1 MLFTFKI
8 DIIPVYIFSD
18 INEVRMNLNIYFQV
32 CGVVILV
39 LIMVMF
45 SKRSVLDIPSFT
57 AYRNLL
63 ISVFVCVC
71 LDIESIFALNM
82 ADYEKSIFTAVVC
95 RLYLISISIVAY
107 FILEYTICQMENQI
121 KHIKLTLWIVRIIIA
136 VYVLLSLFMPVLY
149 HVERNGIY
157 TYGAYV
163 ILTYFVAVL
172 IVAICIVY
180 LVSLWRHM
188 KSEKS
193 RSVTFVLFCLC
204 MATAIQ
210 FFNNEL
216 LLVSFS
222 LSVAMMYMYIY
233 LENPNDYIDKV
244 SGIFNLDAANIFLNN
259 RLEKNDHINFITIEI
274 TGIKFINETFGS
286 ESGNELLKTVG
297 QFLASINDTF
307 AFRMSGAVF
316 SVVFFGSEK
325 KFNQIVHTIEQ
336 RFKENFSILDID
348 TVLPVRYCIFKHNNI
363 KLSIPE
369 KIELIRYFMNDKE
382 IKETD
387 GKIIIDE
394 TAIQERFNKQKIEK
408 ALNDAINNGE
418 VIVNYQ
424 PIYNNKLDKF
434 TSAEALMRIKD
445 KDGKF
450 IPPDIFIPI
459 AEKNGLIIK
468 LGMNLFEQVCELIQ
482 KNDLQN
488 TSLEY
493 IEVNLSV
500 IQCMQQDLA
509 DKLLMTMKKYD
520 VPPSFINFEITE
532 TAASNSESTLLSNM
546 KKLLGENSSFS
557 LDDYGSGYS
566 NINYVLDLPISL
578 IKYDKNMIWSY
589 FDNEKGR
596 VILNYIVNMTK
607 ELNLKSLAE
616 GVETEEQYEQIK
628 QLGIEYTQG
637 FYFSKPLPPDE
648 FVKKIKEK

>member
-1 MLFTFKI
+1 
-8 DIIPVYIFSD
+8 
-18 INEVRMNLNIYFQV
+18 MNLNIYFQV

-596 VILNYIVNMTK
+596 VILNYTVNMTK

-637 FYFSKPLPPDE
+637 FYFSKPLPSDE

>member
-1 MLFTFKI
+1 
-8 DIIPVYIFSD
+8 
-18 INEVRMNLNIYFQV
+18 MNLNIYFQL

-82 ADYEKSIFTAVVC
+82 TNYEKSIFTAVVC
-95 RLYLISISIVAY
+95 RLYLISLVIVAY
-107 FILEYTICQMENQI
+107 FILKYTICQMEDQI

-136 VYVLLSLFMPVLY
+136 AYMLLSLFMPVLY

-193 RSVTFVLFCLC
+193 RSITFMLFCLC

-216 LLVSFS
+216 LLISFS

-244 SGIFNLDAANIFLNN
+244 SGIFNLDAADIFLNN
-259 RLEKNDHINFITIEI
+259 KLEKNDHINFITIEI

-316 SVVFFGSEK
+316 SVAFFGSEK
-325 KFNQIVHTIEQ
+325 KFDQIVNTIEQ

-363 KLSIPE
+363 KLSISE
-369 KIELIRYFMNDKE
+369 RIELIRYFMNDKE

-394 TAIQERFNKQKIEK
+394 LAIQERFNKQKIEK

-578 IKYDKNMIWSY
+578 MKYDKNMIWSY

-596 VILNYIVNMTK
+596 VILNYTVNMTK

-616 GVETEEQYEQIK
+616 GVETKEQYEQIK

>member
-1 MLFTFKI
+1 
-8 DIIPVYIFSD
+8 
-18 INEVRMNLNIYFQV
+18 MNLNIYFQV

-95 RLYLISISIVAY
+95 RLYLISIAIVAY
-107 FILEYTICQMENQI
+107 FILKYTICQMEDQI

-136 VYVLLSLFMPVLY
+136 AYMLLSLFMPVLY

-193 RSVTFVLFCLC
+193 RSVAFVLFCLC

-216 LLVSFS
+216 LLISFS

-244 SGIFNLDAANIFLNN
+244 SGIFNLDAADIFLNN

-286 ESGNELLKTVG
+286 ELGNELLKTVG

-316 SVVFFGSEK
+316 SVAFFGSEK

-488 TSLEY
+488 TSLKY

-596 VILNYIVNMTK
+596 VILNYTVNMTK

-628 QLGIEYTQG
+628 QLAIEYTQG

>member
-1 MLFTFKI
+1 
-8 DIIPVYIFSD
+8 
-18 INEVRMNLNIYFQV
+18 MNLNIYFQL

-82 ADYEKSIFTAVVC
+82 TNYEKSIFTAVVC
-95 RLYLISISIVAY
+95 RLYLISLAIVAY
-107 FILEYTICQMENQI
+107 FILKYTICQMEDQI

-136 VYVLLSLFMPVLY
+136 AYMLLSLFMPVLY

-193 RSVTFVLFCLC
+193 RSVTFMLFCLC

-216 LLVSFS
+216 LLISFS

-244 SGIFNLDAANIFLNN
+244 SGIFNLDAADIFLNN
-259 RLEKNDHINFITIEI
+259 KLEKNDHINFITIEI

-307 AFRMSGAVF
+307 AFRMSGAMF
-316 SVVFFGSEK
+316 SVAFFGSEK
-325 KFNQIVHTIEQ
+325 KFNQIVNTIEQ

-369 KIELIRYFMNDKE
+369 RIELIRYFMNDKE

-394 TAIQERFNKQKIEK
+394 LAIQERFNKQKIEK

-488 TSLEY
+488 TSLKY

-596 VILNYIVNMTK
+596 VILNYTVNMTK

-616 GVETEEQYEQIK
+616 GVETKEQYEQIK

>member
-1 MLFTFKI
+1 
-8 DIIPVYIFSD
+8 
-18 INEVRMNLNIYFQV
+18 MNLNIYFQV
-32 CGVVILV
+32 CGVVILL

-95 RLYLISISIVAY
+95 RLYLISIAIVAY
-107 FILEYTICQMENQI
+107 FILKYTICQMEDQI
-121 KHIKLTLWIVRIIIA
+121 KHIKPTLWIVRIIIVA
-136 VYVLLSLFMPVLY
+136 YMLLSLFMPVLY

-193 RSVTFVLFCLC
+193 RSVAFVLFCLC

-216 LLVSFS
+216 LLISFS

-244 SGIFNLDAANIFLNN
+244 SGIFNLDAADIFLNN

-286 ESGNELLKTVG
+286 ELGNELLKTVG

-316 SVVFFGSEK
+316 SVAFFGSEK

-488 TSLEY
+488 TSLKY

-596 VILNYIVNMTK
+596 VILNYTVNMTK

-616 GVETEEQYEQIK
+616 GVETKEQCEQIK

>member
-1 MLFTFKI
+1 
-8 DIIPVYIFSD
+8 
-18 INEVRMNLNIYFQV
+18 
-32 CGVVILV
+32 
-39 LIMVMF
+39 
-45 SKRSVLDIPSFT
+45 
-57 AYRNLL
+57 
-63 ISVFVCVC
+63 
-71 LDIESIFALNM
+71 M

-95 RLYLISISIVAY
+95 RLYLISIAIVAY
-107 FILEYTICQMENQI
+107 FILKYTICQMEDQI

-136 VYVLLSLFMPVLY
+136 AYMLLSLFMPVLY

-193 RSVTFVLFCLC
+193 RSVAFVLFCLC

-216 LLVSFS
+216 LLISFS

-244 SGIFNLDAANIFLNN
+244 SGIFNLDAADIFLNN

-286 ESGNELLKTVG
+286 ELGNELLKTVG

-316 SVVFFGSEK
+316 SVAFFGSEK

-488 TSLEY
+488 TSLKY

-596 VILNYIVNMTK
+596 VILNYTVNMTK

-616 GVETEEQYEQIK
+616 GVETKEQCEQIK

>member
-1 MLFTFKI
+1 
-8 DIIPVYIFSD
+8 
-18 INEVRMNLNIYFQV
+18 MNLNIYFQV

-95 RLYLISISIVAY
+95 RLYLISIAIVAY
-107 FILEYTICQMENQI
+107 FILKYTICQMEDQI

-136 VYVLLSLFMPVLY
+136 AYMLLSLFMPVLY

-193 RSVTFVLFCLC
+193 RSVAFVLFCLC

-216 LLVSFS
+216 LLISFS

-244 SGIFNLDAANIFLNN
+244 SGIFNLDAADIFLNN

-286 ESGNELLKTVG
+286 ELGNELLKTVG

-316 SVVFFGSEK
+316 SVAFFGSEK

-596 VILNYIVNMTK
+596 VILNYTVNMTK

-616 GVETEEQYEQIK
+616 GVETKEQYEQIK

>member
-1 MLFTFKI
+1 
-8 DIIPVYIFSD
+8 
-18 INEVRMNLNIYFQV
+18 MNLNIYFQV

-325 KFNQIVHTIEQ
+325 KFDQIVNTIEQ

-363 KLSIPE
+363 KLSISE
-369 KIELIRYFMNDKE
+369 RIELIRYFMNDKE

-394 TAIQERFNKQKIEK
+394 LAIQERFNKQKIEK

-578 IKYDKNMIWSY
+578 MKYDKNMIWSY

-596 VILNYIVNMTK
+596 VILNYTVNMTK

-616 GVETEEQYEQIK
+616 GVETKEQYEQIK

>member
-18 INEVRMNLNIYFQV
+18 TNEVRMNLNIYFQV

-136 VYVLLSLFMPVLY
+136 VYMLLSLFMPVLY

-596 VILNYIVNMTK
+596 VILNYTVNMTK

>member
-596 VILNYIVNMTK
+596 VILNYTVNMTK

>member
-1 MLFTFKI
+1 
-8 DIIPVYIFSD
+8 
-18 INEVRMNLNIYFQV
+18 MNLNIYFQV

-136 VYVLLSLFMPVLY
+136 VYMLLSLFMPVLY

-259 RLEKNDHINFITIEI
+259 RLEKNDHINFIAIEI

-596 VILNYIVNMTK
+596 VILNYTVNMTK

-637 FYFSKPLPPDE
+637 FYFSKPLSPDE

>member
-1 MLFTFKI
+1 
-8 DIIPVYIFSD
+8 
-18 INEVRMNLNIYFQV
+18 MNLNIYFQV

-188 KSEKS
+188 KSEKR

-450 IPPDIFIPI
+450 IPPDIFITI
-459 AEKNGLIIK
+459 AEK
-468 LGMNLFEQVCELIQ
+468 M
-482 KNDLQN
+482 DL
-488 TSLEY
+488 L
-493 IEVNLSV
+493 
-500 IQCMQQDLA
+500 
-509 DKLLMTMKKYD
+509 
-520 VPPSFINFEITE
+520 
-532 TAASNSESTLLSNM
+532 
-546 KKLLGENSSFS
+546 
-557 LDDYGSGYS
+557 
-566 NINYVLDLPISL
+566 
-578 IKYDKNMIWSY
+578 
-589 FDNEKGR
+589 
-596 VILNYIVNMTK
+596 
-607 ELNLKSLAE
+607 
-616 GVETEEQYEQIK
+616 
-628 QLGIEYTQG
+628 
-637 FYFSKPLPPDE
+637 
-648 FVKKIKEK
+648 

>member
-1 MLFTFKI
+1 
-8 DIIPVYIFSD
+8 
-18 INEVRMNLNIYFQV
+18 MNLNIYFQV

-95 RLYLISISIVAY
+95 RLYLISIAIVAY
-107 FILEYTICQMENQI
+107 FILKYTICQMEDQI

-136 VYVLLSLFMPVLY
+136 AYMLLSLFMPVLY

-193 RSVTFVLFCLC
+193 RSVAFVLFCLC

-216 LLVSFS
+216 LLISFS

-244 SGIFNLDAANIFLNN
+244 SGIFNLDAADIFLNN

-286 ESGNELLKTVG
+286 ELGNELLKTVG

-316 SVVFFGSEK
+316 SVAFFGSEK

-348 TVLPVRYCIFKHNNI
+348 TVLPVRYCIFRHNNI

-488 TSLEY
+488 TSLKY

-546 KKLLGENSSFS
+546 KKLLGDNSSFS
-557 LDDYGSGYS
+557 LGDYGSGYS

-596 VILNYIVNMTK
+596 VILNYTVNMTK

-616 GVETEEQYEQIK
+616 GVETKEQYEQIK

>member
-1 MLFTFKI
+1 
-8 DIIPVYIFSD
+8 
-18 INEVRMNLNIYFQV
+18 
-32 CGVVILV
+32 
-39 LIMVMF
+39 
-45 SKRSVLDIPSFT
+45 
-57 AYRNLL
+57 
-63 ISVFVCVC
+63 
-71 LDIESIFALNM
+71 
-82 ADYEKSIFTAVVC
+82 
-95 RLYLISISIVAY
+95 
-107 FILEYTICQMENQI
+107 
-121 KHIKLTLWIVRIIIA
+121 
-136 VYVLLSLFMPVLY
+136 
-149 HVERNGIY
+149 
-157 TYGAYV
+157 
-163 ILTYFVAVL
+163 
-172 IVAICIVY
+172 
-180 LVSLWRHM
+180 
-188 KSEKS
+188 
-193 RSVTFVLFCLC
+193 
-204 MATAIQ
+204 
-210 FFNNEL
+210 
-216 LLVSFS
+216 
-222 LSVAMMYMYIY
+222 
-233 LENPNDYIDKV
+233 
-244 SGIFNLDAANIFLNN
+244 
-259 RLEKNDHINFITIEI
+259 
-274 TGIKFINETFGS
+274 
-286 ESGNELLKTVG
+286 
-297 QFLASINDTF
+297 
-307 AFRMSGAVF
+307 
-316 SVVFFGSEK
+316 
-325 KFNQIVHTIEQ
+325 
-336 RFKENFSILDID
+336 
-348 TVLPVRYCIFKHNNI
+348 
-363 KLSIPE
+363 
-369 KIELIRYFMNDKE
+369 MNDKE

-596 VILNYIVNMTK
+596 VILNYTVNMTK

>member
-1 MLFTFKI
+1 
-8 DIIPVYIFSD
+8 
-18 INEVRMNLNIYFQV
+18 
-32 CGVVILV
+32 
-39 LIMVMF
+39 MF

-95 RLYLISISIVAY
+95 RLYLISIAIVAY
-107 FILEYTICQMENQI
+107 FILKYTICQMEDQI

-136 VYVLLSLFMPVLY
+136 AYMLLSLFMPVLY

-193 RSVTFVLFCLC
+193 RSVAFVLFCLC

-216 LLVSFS
+216 LLISFS

-244 SGIFNLDAANIFLNN
+244 SGIFNLDAADIFLNN

-286 ESGNELLKTVG
+286 ELGNELLKTVG

-316 SVVFFGSEK
+316 SVAFFGSEK

-488 TSLEY
+488 TSLKY

-596 VILNYIVNMTK
+596 VILNYTVNMTK

-616 GVETEEQYEQIK
+616 GVETKEQYEQIK

>member
-1 MLFTFKI
+1 
-8 DIIPVYIFSD
+8 
-18 INEVRMNLNIYFQV
+18 MNLNIYFQV

-136 VYVLLSLFMPVLY
+136 VYMLLSLFMPVLY

-259 RLEKNDHINFITIEI
+259 RLEKKDHINFITIEI

-482 KNDLQN
+482 KNDLQD

-596 VILNYIVNMTK
+596 VILNYTVNMTK

>member
-1 MLFTFKI
+1 
-8 DIIPVYIFSD
+8 
-18 INEVRMNLNIYFQV
+18 
-32 CGVVILV
+32 
-39 LIMVMF
+39 MF

-95 RLYLISISIVAY
+95 RLYLISIAIVAY
-107 FILEYTICQMENQI
+107 FILKYTICQMEDQI
-121 KHIKLTLWIVRIIIA
+121 KHIKPTLWIVRIIIVA
-136 VYVLLSLFMPVLY
+136 YMLLSLFMPVLY

-193 RSVTFVLFCLC
+193 RSVAFVLFCLC

-216 LLVSFS
+216 LLISFS

-244 SGIFNLDAANIFLNN
+244 SGIFNLDAADIFLNN

-286 ESGNELLKTVG
+286 ELGNELLKTVG

-316 SVVFFGSEK
+316 SVAFFGSEK

-488 TSLEY
+488 TSLKY

-596 VILNYIVNMTK
+596 VILNYTVNMTK

-616 GVETEEQYEQIK
+616 GVETKEQCEQIK

>member
-1 MLFTFKI
+1 
-8 DIIPVYIFSD
+8 
-18 INEVRMNLNIYFQV
+18 MNLNIYFQV
-32 CGVVILV
+32 CGVVILL

-95 RLYLISISIVAY
+95 RLYLISIAIVAY
-107 FILEYTICQMENQI
+107 FILKYTICQMEDQI
-121 KHIKLTLWIVRIIIA
+121 KHIKPTLWIVRIIIVA
-136 VYVLLSLFMPVLY
+136 YMLLSLFMPVLY

-193 RSVTFVLFCLC
+193 RSVAFVLFCLC

-216 LLVSFS
+216 LLISFS

-244 SGIFNLDAANIFLNN
+244 SGIFNLDAADIFLNN

-286 ESGNELLKTVG
+286 ELGNELLKTVG

-316 SVVFFGSEK
+316 SVAFFGSEK

-369 KIELIRYFMNDKE
+369 KIELIRYFMNDKK

-488 TSLEY
+488 TSLKY

-596 VILNYIVNMTK
+596 VILNYTVNMTK

-616 GVETEEQYEQIK
+616 GVETKEQCEQIK

>member
-1 MLFTFKI
+1 
-8 DIIPVYIFSD
+8 
-18 INEVRMNLNIYFQV
+18 MNLNIYFQV

-596 VILNYIVNMTK
+596 VILNYTVNMTK

-628 QLGIEYTQG
+628 QLAIEYTQG
-637 FYFSKPLPPDE
+637 FYFSKPLSPDE

>member
-1 MLFTFKI
+1 
-8 DIIPVYIFSD
+8 
-18 INEVRMNLNIYFQV
+18 MNLNIYFQV

-188 KSEKS
+188 KSEKR

-596 VILNYIVNMTK
+596 VILNYTVNMTK

>member
-1 MLFTFKI
+1 
-8 DIIPVYIFSD
+8 
-18 INEVRMNLNIYFQV
+18 MNLNIYFQV

-136 VYVLLSLFMPVLY
+136 VYMLLSLFMPVLY

-596 VILNYIVNMTK
+596 VILNYTVNMTK

>member
-1 MLFTFKI
+1 
-8 DIIPVYIFSD
+8 
-18 INEVRMNLNIYFQV
+18 MNLNIYFQV

-532 TAASNSESTLLSNM
+532 TATSNSESTLLSNM

-596 VILNYIVNMTK
+596 VILNYTVNMTK

-628 QLGIEYTQG
+628 QLAIEYTQG

>member
-325 KFNQIVHTIEQ
+325 KFDQIVNTIEQ

-363 KLSIPE
+363 KLSISE
-369 KIELIRYFMNDKE
+369 RIELIRYFMNDKE

-394 TAIQERFNKQKIEK
+394 LAIQERFNKQKIEK

-578 IKYDKNMIWSY
+578 MKYDKNMIWSY

-596 VILNYIVNMTK
+596 VILNYTVNMTK

-616 GVETEEQYEQIK
+616 GVETKEQYEQIK

>member
-1 MLFTFKI
+1 
-8 DIIPVYIFSD
+8 
-18 INEVRMNLNIYFQV
+18 MNLNIYFQV

-95 RLYLISISIVAY
+95 RLYLISIAIVAY
-107 FILEYTICQMENQI
+107 FILKYTICQMEDQI

-136 VYVLLSLFMPVLY
+136 AYMLLSLFMPVLY

-193 RSVTFVLFCLC
+193 RSVAFVLFCLC

-216 LLVSFS
+216 LLISFS

-244 SGIFNLDAANIFLNN
+244 SGIFNLDAADIFLNN

-286 ESGNELLKTVG
+286 ELGNELLKTVG

-316 SVVFFGSEK
+316 SVAFFGSEK

-348 TVLPVRYCIFKHNNI
+348 TVLPVRYCIFRHNNI

-488 TSLEY
+488 TSLKY

-596 VILNYIVNMTK
+596 VILNYTVNMTK

-616 GVETEEQYEQIK
+616 GVETKEQYEQIK

>member
-1 MLFTFKI
+1 
-8 DIIPVYIFSD
+8 
-18 INEVRMNLNIYFQV
+18 MNLNIYFQV

-95 RLYLISISIVAY
+95 RLYLISIAIVAY
-107 FILEYTICQMENQI
+107 FILKYTICQMEDQI

-136 VYVLLSLFMPVLY
+136 AYMLLSLFMPVLY

-193 RSVTFVLFCLC
+193 RSVAFVLFCLC

-216 LLVSFS
+216 LLISFS

-244 SGIFNLDAANIFLNN
+244 SGIFNLDAADIFLNN

-286 ESGNELLKTVG
+286 ELGNEFLKTVG

-316 SVVFFGSEK
+316 SVAFFGSEK

-488 TSLEY
+488 TSLKY

-596 VILNYIVNMTK
+596 VILNYTVNMTK

-616 GVETEEQYEQIK
+616 GVETKEQYEQIK

>member
-1 MLFTFKI
+1 
-8 DIIPVYIFSD
+8 
-18 INEVRMNLNIYFQV
+18 MNLNIYFQV

-45 SKRSVLDIPSFT
+45 SKKSVLDIPSFT

-95 RLYLISISIVAY
+95 RLYLISMSIVAY
-107 FILEYTICQMENQI
+107 FILKYTICQMENQI

-596 VILNYIVNMTK
+596 VILNYTVNMTK

-628 QLGIEYTQG
+628 QLAIEYTQG

>member
-1 MLFTFKI
+1 
-8 DIIPVYIFSD
+8 
-18 INEVRMNLNIYFQV
+18 MNLNIYFQV

-136 VYVLLSLFMPVLY
+136 VYMLLSLFMPVLY

-172 IVAICIVY
+172 IVAICILY

-259 RLEKNDHINFITIEI
+259 RLEKNDHINFIAIEI

-297 QFLASINDTF
+297 QFLASVNDTF

-596 VILNYIVNMTK
+596 VILNYTVNMTK

>member
-1 MLFTFKI
+1 
-8 DIIPVYIFSD
+8 
-18 INEVRMNLNIYFQV
+18 MNLNIYFQV

-596 VILNYIVNMTK
+596 VILNYTVNMTK

>member
-1 MLFTFKI
+1 
-8 DIIPVYIFSD
+8 
-18 INEVRMNLNIYFQV
+18 MNLNIYFQV

-136 VYVLLSLFMPVLY
+136 VYMLLSLFMPVLY

-259 RLEKNDHINFITIEI
+259 RLEKNDHINFIAIEI

-596 VILNYIVNMTK
+596 VILNYTVNMTK

>member
-1 MLFTFKI
+1 
-8 DIIPVYIFSD
+8 
-18 INEVRMNLNIYFQV
+18 MNLNIYFQV

-82 ADYEKSIFTAVVC
+82 TDYEKSIFTAVVC
-95 RLYLISISIVAY
+95 RLYLISLSIVAY
-107 FILEYTICQMENQI
+107 CLLKYTICQLEDQI

-136 VYVLLSLFMPVLY
+136 VYMLLSLFMPVLY

-180 LVSLWRHM
+180 LVSFWRHM
-188 KSEKS
+188 KSGKI

-216 LLVSFS
+216 LLISFS

-244 SGIFNLDAANIFLNN
+244 SGIFNLDAADIFLNN
-259 RLEKNDHINFITIEI
+259 KLEKNDHINFITIEI

-316 SVVFFGSEK
+316 SVAFFGSEK
-325 KFNQIVHTIEQ
+325 KFNQIVNIIEQ

-348 TVLPVRYCIFKHNNI
+348 TVLPVRYCIFRHNNI
-363 KLSIPE
+363 KMSIPE
-369 KIELIRYFMNDKE
+369 RIELIRYFMNDKE

-394 TAIQERFNKQKIEK
+394 PAIQERFNKQKIEK

-520 VPPSFINFEITE
+520 VLPSFINFEITE

-596 VILNYIVNMTK
+596 VILNYTVNMTK
-607 ELNLKSLAE
+607 ELDLKSLAE
-616 GVETEEQYEQIK
+616 GVETKEQYEQIK

>member
-596 VILNYIVNMTK
+596 VILNYTVNMTK

-628 QLGIEYTQG
+628 QLAIEYTQG

>member
-1 MLFTFKI
+1 
-8 DIIPVYIFSD
+8 
-18 INEVRMNLNIYFQV
+18 MNLNIYFQV
-32 CGVVILV
+32 CGVVILL

-95 RLYLISISIVAY
+95 RLYLISIAIVAY
-107 FILEYTICQMENQI
+107 FILKYTICQMEDQI

-136 VYVLLSLFMPVLY
+136 AYMLLSLFMPVLY

-193 RSVTFVLFCLC
+193 RSVAFVLFCLC

-216 LLVSFS
+216 LLISFS

-244 SGIFNLDAANIFLNN
+244 SGIFNLDAADIFLNN

-286 ESGNELLKTVG
+286 ELGNELLKTVG

-316 SVVFFGSEK
+316 SVAFFGSEK

-488 TSLEY
+488 TSLKY

-596 VILNYIVNMTK
+596 VILNYTVNMTK

-616 GVETEEQYEQIK
+616 GVETKEQYEQIK

>member
-1 MLFTFKI
+1 
-8 DIIPVYIFSD
+8 
-18 INEVRMNLNIYFQV
+18 MNLNIYFQV

-596 VILNYIVNMTK
+596 VILNYTVNMTK

-616 GVETEEQYEQIK
+616 GVETKEQYEQIK

>member
-1 MLFTFKI
+1 
-8 DIIPVYIFSD
+8 
-18 INEVRMNLNIYFQV
+18 MNLNIYFQV

>member
-1 MLFTFKI
+1 
-8 DIIPVYIFSD
+8 
-18 INEVRMNLNIYFQV
+18 MNLNIYFQV

-95 RLYLISISIVAY
+95 RLYLISIAIVAY
-107 FILEYTICQMENQI
+107 FILKYTICQMEDQI

-136 VYVLLSLFMPVLY
+136 AYMLLSLFMPVLY

-193 RSVTFVLFCLC
+193 RSVAFVLFCLC

-216 LLVSFS
+216 LLISFS

-244 SGIFNLDAANIFLNN
+244 SGIFNLDAADIFLNN

-286 ESGNELLKTVG
+286 ELGNELLKTVG

-316 SVVFFGSEK
+316 SVAFFGSEK

-488 TSLEY
+488 TSLKY

-596 VILNYIVNMTK
+596 VILNYTVNMTK

-616 GVETEEQYEQIK
+616 GVETKEQYEQIK

>member
-1 MLFTFKI
+1 
-8 DIIPVYIFSD
+8 
-18 INEVRMNLNIYFQV
+18 MNLNIYFQV
-32 CGVVILV
+32 CGVVILL

-95 RLYLISISIVAY
+95 RLYLISIAIVAY
-107 FILEYTICQMENQI
+107 FILKYTICQMEDQI
-121 KHIKLTLWIVRIIIA
+121 KHIKPTLWIVRIIIA
-136 VYVLLSLFMPVLY
+136 AYMLLSLFMPVLY

-193 RSVTFVLFCLC
+193 RSVAFVLFCLC

-216 LLVSFS
+216 LLISFS

-244 SGIFNLDAANIFLNN
+244 SGIFNLDAADIFLNN

-286 ESGNELLKTVG
+286 ELGNELLKTVG

-316 SVVFFGSEK
+316 SVAFFGSEK

-488 TSLEY
+488 TSLKY

-596 VILNYIVNMTK
+596 VILNYTVNMTK

-616 GVETEEQYEQIK
+616 GVETKEQYEQIK

>member
-1 MLFTFKI
+1 
-8 DIIPVYIFSD
+8 
-18 INEVRMNLNIYFQV
+18 MNLNIYFQV

-63 ISVFVCVC
+63 ISVFMCVC

-95 RLYLISISIVAY
+95 RLYLISLSIVAY
-107 FILEYTICQMENQI
+107 CLLKYTICQLEDQI

-136 VYVLLSLFMPVLY
+136 VYMLLSLFMPVLY

-180 LVSLWRHM
+180 LVSFWRHM
-188 KSEKS
+188 KSEKI

-216 LLVSFS
+216 LLISFS

-244 SGIFNLDAANIFLNN
+244 SGIFNLDAADIFLNN
-259 RLEKNDHINFITIEI
+259 KLEKNDHINFVTIEI

-348 TVLPVRYCIFKHNNI
+348 TVLPVRYCIFRHNNI

-369 KIELIRYFMNDKE
+369 RIELIRYFMNDKE

-394 TAIQERFNKQKIEK
+394 SAIQERFNKQKIEK

-596 VILNYIVNMTK
+596 VILNYTVNMTK

-616 GVETEEQYEQIK
+616 GVETKEQYEQIK